1 MVSAASEAVAIA
13 LIMWPHTAPIAHW
26 FRPVLTGVA
35 PSALRHMSL
44 RSLNFQLPIP
54 RHCVALACLTFA
66 SAAFAQKAPTA
77 GEQLLQIPAAPN
89 VTAPSPNMRVE
100 SSEAGSTESAD
111 TRKILVTALRL
122 NGVTAIPEEELV
134 QASGFAPGAWYSLDE
149 LRALATKMTASYRKA
164 GYVLAR
170 IFLPAQDVTD
180 GTVTMEV
187 AEGRI
192 GRIELRNQSGV
203 SDQVVHTLLGGLE
216 AAYAV
221 NMPALERSLL
231 LLTDIPGVKTKSV
244 LRPGTLA
251 GSTDLMVDLT
261 PGQKIVG
268 NLEADNHGNSYTG
281 TYRIGANL
289 TFNALTG
296 NADAASVRLL
306 TSGTGMQYGRVGYQR
321 LLGPLNAG
329 VAYTAM
335 AYTLG
340 GEFANSKAHGTA
352 NIGSG
357 YLSYPLLRSRD
368 RDMAIQLA
376 VENKDF
382 ADRIATGSPAN
393 NADKNVL
400 NGTLSWK
407 GNYQAAGGDSLGNYI
422 VSVTHGVLN
431 LQNAEAIQV
440 DTSSAKTRG
449 DFEKLTY
456 ALAHQHAL
464 TKAMGLSVSAS
475 GQWASKNLDA
485 SEKFSLGGANGIR
498 AYPAG
503 EAAGDEGVLLSVELR
518 TALPLVSESWGGPAQ
533 LVGFWDAGSIAVNR
547 VPWETT
553 ATANRRS
560 LQGAGFGLNFLHS
573 SRLMLKAYYAFPL
586 GGEKAATS
594 ANGAGR
600 FWVQMNKVF

>member
-1 MVSAASEAVAIA
+1 
-13 LIMWPHTAPIAHW
+13 
-26 FRPVLTGVA
+26 
-35 PSALRHMSL
+35 MSL
-44 RSLNFQLPIP
+44 RSSNFQLRVSLRCI
-54 RHCVALACLTFA
+54 ALACLSFA
-66 SAAFAQKAPTA
+66 CAAFAQRAPTA
-77 GEQLLQIPAAPN
+77 GEQLLQIPATQPLTSPAPD
-89 VTAPSPNMRVE
+89 VRVE
-100 SSEAGSTESAD
+100 ASGPGSVESAD
-111 TRKILVTALRL
+111 SRKILVKALRV
-122 NGVTAIPEEELV
+122 NGVTAISGEELV
-134 QASGFAPGAWYSLDE
+134 QASGFAPGGWYSLGE
-149 LRALATKMTASYRKA
+149 LRAMAVKMATHYRKA

-170 IFLPAQDVTD
+170 IFVPAQDVTD

-192 GRIELRNQSGV
+192 GRIEIRNQSGV

-216 AAYAV
+216 AANAV
-221 NMPALERSLL
+221 NMAALERSLL
-231 LLTDIPGVKTKSV
+231 LLTDIPGIKAKSV
-244 LRPGTLA
+244 LKPGTSA

-261 PGQKIVG
+261 PGQKIIG

-281 TYRIGANL
+281 TYRLGANL
-289 TFNALTG
+289 TLNALTG

-306 TSGTGMQYGRVGYQR
+306 SSGTGMQYGRVGYQR

-329 VAYTAM
+329 VAYTTM

-340 GEFANSKAHGTA
+340 GEFANSRAHGTA

-357 YLSYPLLRSRD
+357 YLSYSLIRSRD
-368 RDMAIQLA
+368 RNMTIQLA

-382 ADRIATGSPAN
+382 ADRIDTGSPAN
-393 NADKNVL
+393 NADKNVR

-407 GNYQAAGGDSLGNYI
+407 GDYQATGGDFLGNYI

-431 LQNAEAIQV
+431 LQNADAIQV

-464 TKAMGLSVSAS
+464 TKATGIAVSVS

-485 SEKFSLGGANGIR
+485 SEKFSLGGANGVR
-498 AYPAG
+498 AYPSG
-503 EAAGDEGVLLSVELR
+503 EAAGDEGVMLSFELR
-518 TALPLVSESWGGPAQ
+518 TALPVLSDSWGGPAQ
-533 LVGFWDAGSIAVNR
+533 LVGFWDAGSVAVNR
-547 VPWETT
+547 APWETT
-553 ATANRRS
+553 ATANRRA

-573 SRLMLKAYYAFPL
+573 SRLMVKAYYAFPL

>member
-1 MVSAASEAVAIA
+1 
-13 LIMWPHTAPIAHW
+13 
-26 FRPVLTGVA
+26 
-35 PSALRHMSL
+35 MSL
-44 RSLNFQLPIP
+44 RSLNFQLSTSL
-54 RHCVALACLTFA
+54 RCVALACLPFA

-77 GEQLLQIPAAPN
+77 GEQLMQIPAAPT

-111 TRKILVTALRL
+111 TRKILVKTLRL
-122 NGVTAIPEEELV
+122 KGVTAIPEEELV
-134 QASGFAPGAWYSLDE
+134 QASGFAPGGWYSLSE
-149 LRALATKMTASYRKA
+149 LRALATKMTAYYRRA

-170 IFLPAQDVTD
+170 IFVPAQDVTD
-180 GTVTMEV
+180 GTVTIEV

-203 SDQVVHTLLGGLE
+203 SDQVVHTLLEGLE
-216 AAYAV
+216 AANAV
-221 NMPALERSLL
+221 NMPELERRLL
-231 LLTDIPGVKTKSV
+231 LLTDIPGIKAKSV
-244 LRPGTLA
+244 LKPGTSA
-251 GSTDLMVDLT
+251 GSTDLIVDLT

-281 TYRIGANL
+281 THRVGANL
-289 TFNALTG
+289 TLNALTG

-321 LLGPLNAG
+321 LLGPLSAG
-329 VAYTAM
+329 VAYTTM

-357 YLSYPLLRSRD
+357 YLSYSLIRSRD
-368 RDMAIQLA
+368 RNMAIQLA
-376 VENKDF
+376 IENKDF

-407 GNYQAAGGDSLGNYI
+407 GDYQAAASNYLGNYI
-422 VSVTHGVLN
+422 VSLTHGVLN
-431 LQNAEAIQV
+431 LQNADAVQV
-440 DTSSAKTRG
+440 DTSSAKTQG

-464 TKAMGLSVSAS
+464 GKASGLSVSSS

-485 SEKFSLGGANGIR
+485 SEKFSLGGANGVR
-498 AYPAG
+498 AYPSG
-503 EAAGDEGVLLSVELR
+503 EAAGDEGVLLSLELR
-518 TALPLVSESWGGPAQ
+518 TALPVLSDSWGGSAQ
-533 LVGFWDAGSIAVNR
+533 LVGFWDAGSVAVNR

-586 GGEKAATS
+586 GGDNATTTTS
-594 ANGAGR
+594 GTGR